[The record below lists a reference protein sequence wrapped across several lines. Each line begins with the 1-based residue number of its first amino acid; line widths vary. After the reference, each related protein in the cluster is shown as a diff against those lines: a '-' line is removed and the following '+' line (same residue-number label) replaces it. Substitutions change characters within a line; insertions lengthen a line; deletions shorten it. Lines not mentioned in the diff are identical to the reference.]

1 MSVDEVAVGPRG
13 CCKHQV
19 SRELR
24 TDDRHPR
31 PAGILHHGAPAA
43 AAGVRVGRRHRRS
56 GVRRCAAAAA
66 TTGCLAVSPPTH
78 ARTHNHRPT
87 ASPHQRVGTHG
98 RIWGGGD

>member
-31 PAGILHHGAPAA
+31 PAGILHHAAPAAAAA

-56 GVRRCAAAAA
+56 GVRRCAAAA
-66 TTGCLAVSPPTH
+66 TGCLAVSPRTH
-78 ARTHNHRPT
+78 ARTTTDLQHHHIS
-87 ASPHQRVGTHG
+87 A
-98 RIWGGGD
+98 

>member
-13 CCKHQV
+13 CCKYQV
-19 SRELR
+19 SGELR

-31 PAGILHHGAPAA
+31 PAGILRHAAPAAAA

-66 TTGCLAVSPPTH
+66 TTTGCLTTHAHTH
-78 ARTHNHRPT
+78 ARPPT
-87 ASPHQRVGTHG
+87 YSITTSARRNT
-98 RIWGGGD
+98 RADLGGG